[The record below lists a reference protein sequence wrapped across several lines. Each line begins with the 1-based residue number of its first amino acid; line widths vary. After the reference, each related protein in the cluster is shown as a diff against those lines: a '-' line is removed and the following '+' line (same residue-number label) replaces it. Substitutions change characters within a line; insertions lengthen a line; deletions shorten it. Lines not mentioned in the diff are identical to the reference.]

1 MRLRAMT
8 YDFDKPIERRGT
20 GALKTDALQERYGRA
35 DLLPLWVADMDWET
49 PQFITDALKARL
61 EHSLFGYTIE
71 PEDYWPT
78 VQEWIWNHHQWRV
91 EREWLSY
98 IPGVMKG
105 VGMVINFFLKPDEKV
120 IVMPPIYHPFYLT
133 PQGNKREVVWSPL
146 KGDKIDFDN
155 LEKVCDD
162 KCRLL
167 MLANP
172 HNPMGIVWDRETLL
186 RVAHFAKEHN
196 LIVISDEI
204 HCDLALYGNKHI
216 PFVTVS
222 DEAAEVGITFSA
234 PTKTFNLAGIVSSWC
249 IIPNDKL
256 RKPFYEWMA
265 ANEFN
270 EPNMFAPI
278 ATIAALKNG
287 EEWRQ
292 QMLRYI
298 EGNVDFL
305 IDYCEKH
312 IPQIKP
318 RRPQASYLV
327 WLDCRAL
334 GLDHSALVDLFVNKA
349 HLALN
354 DGEIFGK
361 EGAGYMRLN
370 VGTQRAVLAQ
380 ALEQLD
386 TAVKELLK

>member
-172 HNPMGIVWDRETLL
+172 HNPMGIVWDRETLQ

-216 PFVTVS
+216 PFVAVS

-334 GLDHSALVDLFVNKA
+334 GLDHRTLVDLFVNKA

-370 VGTQRAVLAQ
+370 VGTQRSVLAQ
-380 ALEQLD
+380 ALEQLA

>member
-1 MRLRAMT
+1 MT
-8 YDFDKPIERRGT
+8 YDFDKPVERRGT
-20 GALKTDALQERYGRA
+20 GALKTDALKERYGRA

-61 EHSLFGYTIE
+61 EHSLFGYTVE

-78 VQEWIWNHHQWRV
+78 VQEWIWNHHQWKV

-155 LEKVCDD
+155 LEQVCDD

-167 MLANP
+167 MLTNP
-172 HNPMGIVWDRETLL
+172 HNPMGIVWDRETLK

-327 WLDCRAL
+327 WLDCRTL

-361 EGAGYMRLN
+361 EGAGHMRLN

-380 ALEQLD
+380 ALKQLEE
-386 TAVKELLK
+386 AVNELVK

>member
-1 MRLRAMT
+1 
-8 YDFDKPIERRGT
+8 
-20 GALKTDALQERYGRA
+20 
-35 DLLPLWVADMDWET
+35 
-49 PQFITDALKARL
+49 
-61 EHSLFGYTIE
+61 
-71 PEDYWPT
+71 
-78 VQEWIWNHHQWRV
+78 
-91 EREWLSY
+91 
-98 IPGVMKG
+98 MKG
-105 VGMVINFFLKPDEKV
+105 VGMVINLFLKPDEKV

-146 KGDKIDFDN
+146 KGNKIDFDN

-172 HNPMGIVWDRETLL
+172 HNPMGIVWDRETLK

-305 IDYCEKH
+305 IDYCEAH

-334 GLDHSALVDLFVNKA
+334 GLSHEELKDLFINKA

-361 EGAGYMRLN
+361 EGSGFMRLN
-370 VGTQRAVLAQ
+370 VGTQRSVLAQ
-380 ALEQLD
+380 ALKQLEE
-386 TAVKELLK
+386 AVNELVK

>member
-1 MRLRAMT
+1 MT
-8 YDFDKPIERRGT
+8 YDFDKPVERRGT
-20 GALKTDALQERYGRA
+20 GALKTDALKERYGRA

-61 EHSLFGYTIE
+61 EHSLFGYTVE

-78 VQEWIWNHHQWRV
+78 VQEWIWSHHQWRV

-172 HNPMGIVWDRETLL
+172 HNPMGIVWDRETLK

-204 HCDLALYGNKHI
+204 HCDLALYDNKHI

-298 EGNVDFL
+298 EGNVEFL
-305 IDYCEKH
+305 IDYCKTH

-334 GLDHSALVDLFVNKA
+334 GLSHEELKDLFINKA
-349 HLALN
+349 LLALN

-361 EGAGYMRLN
+361 EGSGFMRLN
-370 VGTQRAVLAQ
+370 VGTQRSVLAQ
-380 ALEQLD
+380 ALKQLEE
-386 TAVKELLK
+386 AVKSLS

>member
-1 MRLRAMT
+1 MT

-172 HNPMGIVWDRETLL
+172 HNPMGIVWDRDTLQ

-305 IDYCEKH
+305 IYYCEAH

-334 GLDHSALVDLFVNKA
+334 GLEHSALVDLFVNKA

-380 ALEQLD
+380 ALKQLEE
-386 TAVKELLK
+386 AVNELVK

>member
-1 MRLRAMT
+1 MT
-8 YDFDKPIERRGT
+8 YDFDKPVERRGT
-20 GALKTDALQERYGRA
+20 GALKTDALKERYGRA

-78 VQEWIWNHHQWRV
+78 VQEWIWNHHQWKV

-155 LEKVCDD
+155 LEQVCDD

-172 HNPMGIVWDRETLL
+172 HNPMGIVWDKETLK

-204 HCDLALYGNKHI
+204 HCDLALYDNKHI

-298 EGNVDFL
+298 EGNVEFL
-305 IDYCEKH
+305 IDYCEAH

-334 GLDHSALVDLFVNKA
+334 ELSHEELKDLFINKA

-361 EGAGYMRLN
+361 EGSGFMRLN
-370 VGTQRAVLAQ
+370 VGTQRNVLAQ
-380 ALEQLD
+380 ALKQLEE
-386 TAVKELLK
+386 AVKSLSK

>member
-1 MRLRAMT
+1 MT

-20 GALKTDALQERYGRA
+20 GALKSDALQERYGRA

-172 HNPMGIVWDRETLL
+172 HNPMGIVWDRETLK

-305 IDYCEKH
+305 IDYCEAH

-334 GLDHSALVDLFVNKA
+334 GLSHEELKDLFVNKA

-380 ALEQLD
+380 ALEQLA
-386 TAVKELLK
+386 TAVKELLNS

>member
-1 MRLRAMT
+1 MT

-61 EHSLFGYTIE
+61 KHSLFGYTIE

-146 KGDKIDFDN
+146 RGDKIDFDN

-172 HNPMGIVWDRETLL
+172 HNPMGIVWDRETLQ

-204 HCDLALYGNKHI
+204 HCDLALYDNKHI

-298 EGNVDFL
+298 EGNVEFL
-305 IDYCEKH
+305 IDYCEAH

-370 VGTQRAVLAQ
+370 VGTQRSVLAQ
-380 ALEQLD
+380 ALKQLKE
-386 TAVKELLK
+386 AVNELVK

>member
-1 MRLRAMT
+1 MT
-8 YDFDKPIERRGT
+8 YDFDKPVERRGT
-20 GALKTDALQERYGRA
+20 GALKTDALKERYGRA

-91 EREWLSY
+91 KREWLSY

-172 HNPMGIVWDRETLL
+172 HNPMGIVWDRETLQ

-204 HCDLALYGNKHI
+204 HCDLALYDNKHI

-305 IDYCEKH
+305 IDYCEAH

-334 GLDHSALVDLFVNKA
+334 GLSHEELKDLFVNKA

-361 EGAGYMRLN
+361 EGTGYMRLN
-370 VGTQRAVLAQ
+370 VGTQRSVLAQ
-380 ALEQLD
+380 ALKQLEE
-386 TAVKELLK
+386 AVNELVK

>member
-1 MRLRAMT
+1 MT

-172 HNPMGIVWDRETLL
+172 HNPMGIVWDRETLK

-204 HCDLALYGNKHI
+204 HCDLALYDNKHI

-354 DGEIFGK
+354 NGEIFGK
-361 EGAGYMRLN
+361 EGAGFMRLN
-370 VGTQRAVLAQ
+370 VGTQRSVLAQ
-380 ALEQLD
+380 ALKQLEE
-386 TAVKELLK
+386 AVKSLSK

>member
-1 MRLRAMT
+1 MT

-61 EHSLFGYTIE
+61 EHSLFGYTVE

-172 HNPMGIVWDRETLL
+172 HNPMGIVWDRETLQ

-234 PTKTFNLAGIVSSWC
+234 STKTFNLAGIVSSWC

-327 WLDCRAL
+327 WLDCRTL

-370 VGTQRAVLAQ
+370 VGTQRSVLAQ
-380 ALEQLD
+380 ALKQLEE
-386 TAVKELLK
+386 AVNELVK

>member
-1 MRLRAMT
+1 MT
-8 YDFDKPIERRGT
+8 YDFDKPVERRGT
-20 GALKTDALQERYGRA
+20 GALKTDALKERYGRA

-61 EHSLFGYTIE
+61 EHSLFGYTVE

-78 VQEWIWNHHQWRV
+78 VQEWIWNHHQWKV

-146 KGDKIDFDN
+146 KDGQIDFDN

-172 HNPMGIVWDRETLL
+172 HNPMGIVWDRETLK

-204 HCDLALYGNKHI
+204 HCDLALYDNKHI

-222 DEAAEVGITFSA
+222 DEASEVGITFSA

-298 EGNVDFL
+298 EGNIDFL

-334 GLDHSALVDLFVNKA
+334 GLDHDALVDLFVNKA

-361 EGAGYMRLN
+361 EGAGHMRLN
-370 VGTQRAVLAQ
+370 VGTQRSVLAQ
-380 ALEQLD
+380 ALKQLEE
-386 TAVKELLK
+386 AVKSLSK

>member
-1 MRLRAMT
+1 MT
-8 YDFDKPIERRGT
+8 YDFDKPVERRGT
-20 GALKTDALQERYGRA
+20 GALKTDALKERYGRA

-91 EREWLSY
+91 KREWLSY

-146 KGDKIDFDN
+146 NGDKIDFDN

-172 HNPMGIVWDRETLL
+172 HNPMGIVWDRETLK

-204 HCDLALYGNKHI
+204 HCDLALYDNKHI

-305 IDYCEKH
+305 IDYCEAH

-334 GLDHSALVDLFVNKA
+334 GLSHEELKDLFVNKA

-361 EGAGYMRLN
+361 EGTGYMRLN
-370 VGTQRAVLAQ
+370 VGTQRSVLAQ
-380 ALEQLD
+380 ALKQLEE
-386 TAVKELLK
+386 AVNELVK

>member
-1 MRLRAMT
+1 MT

-172 HNPMGIVWDRETLL
+172 HNPMGIVWDRETLQ

-305 IDYCEKH
+305 IDYCEAH

-334 GLDHSALVDLFVNKA
+334 GLSHEELKDLFVNKA

-386 TAVKELLK
+386 TALKELLK

>member
-1 MRLRAMT
+1 M
-8 YDFDKPIERRGT
+8 
-20 GALKTDALQERYGRA
+20 
-35 DLLPLWVADMDWET
+35 
-49 PQFITDALKARL
+49 
-61 EHSLFGYTIE
+61 
-71 PEDYWPT
+71 
-78 VQEWIWNHHQWRV
+78 
-91 EREWLSY
+91 
-98 IPGVMKG
+98 
-105 VGMVINFFLKPDEKV
+105 
-120 IVMPPIYHPFYLT
+120 
-133 PQGNKREVVWSPL
+133 
-146 KGDKIDFDN
+146 
-155 LEKVCDD
+155 
-162 KCRLL
+162 
-167 MLANP
+167 
-172 HNPMGIVWDRETLL
+172 
-186 RVAHFAKEHN
+186 
-196 LIVISDEI
+196 
-204 HCDLALYGNKHI
+204 
-216 PFVTVS
+216 S

-305 IDYCEKH
+305 IDYCEAH

-361 EGAGYMRLN
+361 EGSGFMRLN
-370 VGTQRAVLAQ
+370 VGTQRSVLAQ
-380 ALEQLD
+380 ALKQLEE
-386 TAVKELLK
+386 AVKSLSK

>member
-1 MRLRAMT
+1 MT
-8 YDFDKPIERRGT
+8 YDFDKPVERRGT
-20 GALKTDALQERYGRA
+20 GALKTDALKERYGRA

-71 PEDYWPT
+71 PEDYWST

-172 HNPMGIVWDRETLL
+172 HNPMGIVWDRETLQ

-334 GLDHSALVDLFVNKA
+334 ELDHSALVDLFVNKA

-380 ALEQLD
+380 ALKQLEE
-386 TAVKELLK
+386 AVNELVK

>member
-1 MRLRAMT
+1 MT
-8 YDFDKPIERRGT
+8 YDFDKPVERRGT
-20 GALKTDALQERYGRA
+20 GALKTDALKERYGRA

-61 EHSLFGYTIE
+61 EHSLFGYTVE

-172 HNPMGIVWDRETLL
+172 HNPMGIVWDRETLK

-204 HCDLALYGNKHI
+204 HCDLALYDNKHI

-380 ALEQLD
+380 ALEQLEE
-386 TAVKELLK
+386 AVNELVK

>member
-1 MRLRAMT
+1 MT
-8 YDFDKPIERRGT
+8 YDFDKPIERKGT

-172 HNPMGIVWDRETLL
+172 HNPMGIVWDRETLQ

-204 HCDLALYGNKHI
+204 HCDLALYDNKHI

-305 IDYCEKH
+305 IDYCEAH

-334 GLDHSALVDLFVNKA
+334 GLSHGELKDLFINKA

-361 EGAGYMRLN
+361 EGSGFMRLN
-370 VGTQRAVLAQ
+370 VGTQRSVLAQ
-380 ALEQLD
+380 ALKQLEE
-386 TAVKELLK
+386 AVKSLSK